1 MRYPLWRIGVFV
13 AVALPPLYWLY
24 CAMLGLLGP
33 DPGKVLVD
41 NLGLGALILLLITL
55 AMTPLQ
61 QLTRWGGWI
70 AVRRQL
76 GLWCFAYVAL
86 HLSGY
91 VLFIAGLR
99 LSLVLRDLSERPYII
114 VGALAFLGLLAL
126 AITSNRFSIRKLGR
140 KWKALHRL
148 IYLIVLLA
156 LLHMLWVVRADLG
169 EWLLYALLGGALLL
183 MRLPVVAGAMQRLGS
198 ARRGNA
204 RGNAK
209 KIAI

>member
-1 MRYPLWRIGVFV
+1 MRYRLWRVGVFLAASV
-13 AVALPPLYWLY
+13 PPLYWLY
-24 CAMLGLLGP
+24 CAVFNLLGP

-61 QLTRWGGWI
+61 QLTRWSGWI

-76 GLWCFAYVAL
+76 GLWCFAYVTL

-99 LSLVLRDLSERPYII
+99 LDLVLRDLSERPYII
-114 VGALAFLGLLAL
+114 VGALAFIGLLAL
-126 AITSNRFSIRKLGR
+126 AVTSNRFSIRRLGR

-148 IYLIVLLA
+148 VYVILLLA

-169 EWLLYALLGGALLL
+169 EWLAYALVGGVLLL
-183 MRLPVVAGAMQRLGS
+183 MRVSAVASGLQRAGALWRE
-198 ARRGNA
+198 NP
-204 RGNAK
+204 K
-209 KIAI
+209 KVGI

>member
-1 MRYPLWRIGVFV
+1 MRYRLWRVSVFL
-13 AVALPPLYWLY
+13 AALVPPLYWLY
-24 CAMLGLLGP
+24 CAVFNLLGP

-61 QLTRWGGWI
+61 QLTRWSGWI

-76 GLWCFAYVAL
+76 GLWCFAYVTL

-99 LSLVLRDLSERPYII
+99 LDLVLRDLSERPYII
-114 VGALAFLGLLAL
+114 VGALAFIGLLAL
-126 AITSNRFSIRKLGR
+126 AVTSNRFSIRRLGR

-148 IYLIVLLA
+148 VYVILLLA

-169 EWLLYALLGGALLL
+169 EWLAYALIGGVLLL
-183 MRLPVVAGAMQRLGS
+183 MRVSAVASGLQRAGALWRE
-198 ARRGNA
+198 NP
-204 RGNAK
+204 K
-209 KIAI
+209 KVEI

>member
-1 MRYPLWRIGVFV
+1 MRYRLWRVGVFLAASV
-13 AVALPPLYWLY
+13 PPLYWLY
-24 CAMLGLLGP
+24 CAVFNLLGP

-55 AMTPLQ
+55 TMTPLQ

-76 GLWCFAYVAL
+76 GLWCFAYAGL

-99 LSLVLRDLSERPYII
+99 LDLVLRDLSERPYII
-114 VGALAFLGLLAL
+114 VGALAFVGLLAL
-126 AITSNRFSIRKLGR
+126 AVTSNRFSIRRLGR

-148 IYLIVLLA
+148 VYVILMLA

-169 EWLLYALLGGALLL
+169 EWLAYALIGGALLL
-183 MRLPVVAGAMQRLGS
+183 VRLSVVASGLQRAGGLW
-198 ARRGNA
+198 RENP
-204 RGNAK
+204 K
-209 KIAI
+209 KVEI

>member
-1 MRYPLWRIGVFV
+1 MRYRLWRVGVFI
-13 AVALPPLYWLY
+13 AASLPPMYWFY
-24 CAMLGLLGP
+24 GAMLGLLGP

-41 NLGLGALILLLITL
+41 SLGLGALVLLLITL

-76 GLWCFAYVAL
+76 GLWCFAYVVL
-86 HLSGY
+86 HLAGY

-99 LSLVLRDLSERPYII
+99 LELVLRDLSERPYII
-114 VGALAFLGLLAL
+114 VGALAFVGLLAL
-126 AITSNRFSIRKLGR
+126 TVTSNRFSIRRLGR

-148 IYLIVLLA
+148 VYVILLLA

-169 EWLLYALLGGALLL
+169 EWLAYALVGGVLLL
-183 MRLPVVAGAMQRLGS
+183 MRLSVVAGGLQRVGALW
-198 ARRGNA
+198 RENP
-204 RGNAK
+204 K
-209 KIAI
+209 KIEI

>member
-1 MRYPLWRIGVFV
+1 MRYRLWRVSVFL
-13 AVALPPLYWLY
+13 AALVPPLYWLY
-24 CAMLGLLGP
+24 CAVFNLLGP

-61 QLTRWGGWI
+61 QLTRWSGWI

-76 GLWCFAYVAL
+76 GLWCFAYVTL

-99 LSLVLRDLSERPYII
+99 LDLVLRDLSERPYII
-114 VGALAFLGLLAL
+114 VGALAFIGLLAL
-126 AITSNRFSIRKLGR
+126 AVTSNRFSVRRLGR

-148 IYLIVLLA
+148 VYVILLLA

-169 EWLLYALLGGALLL
+169 EWLAYALVGGVLLL
-183 MRLPVVAGAMQRLGS
+183 MRVSAVASGLQRAGALWRE
-198 ARRGNA
+198 NP
-204 RGNAK
+204 K
-209 KIAI
+209 KVGI

>member
-1 MRYPLWRIGVFV
+1 MRYRLWRVSVFL
-13 AVALPPLYWLY
+13 AALVPPLYWLY
-24 CAMLGLLGP
+24 CAVFDSLGP

-61 QLTRWGGWI
+61 QLTRWSGWI

-76 GLWCFAYVAL
+76 GLWCFAYVTL

-99 LSLVLRDLSERPYII
+99 LDLVLRDLSERPYII
-114 VGALAFLGLLAL
+114 VGALAFIGLLAL
-126 AITSNRFSIRKLGR
+126 AVTSNRFSVRRLGR

-148 IYLIVLLA
+148 VYVILLLA

-169 EWLLYALLGGALLL
+169 EWLAYALIGGALLL
-183 MRLPVVAGAMQRLGS
+183 MRVSAVASGLQRAGVLW
-198 ARRGNA
+198 RENP
-204 RGNAK
+204 K
-209 KIAI
+209 KVEI

>member
-1 MRYPLWRIGVFV
+1 MRYRLWRVSVFL
-13 AVALPPLYWLY
+13 AALVPPLYWLY
-24 CAMLGLLGP
+24 CAVFNLLGP

-61 QLTRWGGWI
+61 QLTRWSGWI

-76 GLWCFAYVAL
+76 GLWCFAYVTL

-91 VLFIAGLR
+91 MLFIAGLR
-99 LSLVLRDLSERPYII
+99 LDLVLRDLSERPYII
-114 VGALAFLGLLAL
+114 VGALAFIGLLAL
-126 AITSNRFSIRKLGR
+126 AVTSNRFSVRRLGR

-148 IYLIVLLA
+148 VYVILLLA

-169 EWLLYALLGGALLL
+169 EWLDYALIGGALLL
-183 MRLPVVAGAMQRLGS
+183 MRVSAVASGLQRAGVLW
-198 ARRGNA
+198 RENP
-204 RGNAK
+204 K
-209 KIAI
+209 KVEI

>member
-1 MRYPLWRIGVFV
+1 MRYRLWRVGVFL
-13 AVALPPLYWLY
+13 AASAPPLYWLY
-24 CAMLGLLGP
+24 LALFGLLGP
-33 DPGKVLVD
+33 DPGKTLVD

-61 QLTRWGGWI
+61 QLSRWGGWI

-76 GLWCFAYVAL
+76 GLWCFTYVTL

-99 LSLVLRDLSERPYII
+99 LDLVLRDLYERPYII

-126 AITSNRFSIRKLGR
+126 AVTSNRFSIRRLGR

-148 IYLIVLLA
+148 VYGILLLA

-169 EWLLYALLGGALLL
+169 EWLAYALIGGALLA
-183 MRLPVVAGAMQRLGS
+183 MRFSVVAKALQRAGAGLREHP
-198 ARRGNA
+198 
-204 RGNAK
+204 K

>member
-1 MRYPLWRIGVFV
+1 MRYRLWRLGVFLAASV
-13 AVALPPLYWLY
+13 PPLYWLY
-24 CAMLGLLGP
+24 RVVFSLLGP

-76 GLWCFAYVAL
+76 GLWCFAYAAL
-86 HLSGY
+86 HLSCY

-99 LSLVLRDLSERPYII
+99 LDLVARDLSERPYII
-114 VGALAFLGLLAL
+114 VGALAFVGLLAL
-126 AITSNRFSIRKLGR
+126 AVTSNRFSIRKLGR
-140 KWKALHRL
+140 KWKTLHRL
-148 IYLIVLLA
+148 VYAILLLA

-169 EWLLYALLGGALLL
+169 EWLAYALIGGALLL
-183 MRLPVVAGAMQRLGS
+183 MRLTAVAGALQRAGVLF
-198 ARRGNA
+198 RENP
-204 RGNAK
+204 K
-209 KIAI
+209 KIEI

>member
-1 MRYPLWRIGVFV
+1 MRYRLWRVGVFL
-13 AVALPPLYWLY
+13 AASMPPLYWLY
-24 CAMLGLLGP
+24 CAVFNLLGP

-61 QLTRWGGWI
+61 QLTRWSGWI

-76 GLWCFAYVAL
+76 GLWCFAYVTL

-91 VLFIAGLR
+91 MLFIAGLR
-99 LSLVLRDLSERPYII
+99 LDLVLRDLSERPYII
-114 VGALAFLGLLAL
+114 VGALAFIGLLAL
-126 AITSNRFSIRKLGR
+126 AVTSNRFSIRRLGR

-148 IYLIVLLA
+148 VYVILLLA

-169 EWLLYALLGGALLL
+169 EWLAYALIGGALLL
-183 MRLPVVAGAMQRLGS
+183 MRVSAVASGLQRAGVLW
-198 ARRGNA
+198 RENP
-204 RGNAK
+204 K
-209 KIAI
+209 KVEI

>member
-1 MRYPLWRIGVFV
+1 MHYRLWRVSVFL
-13 AVALPPLYWLY
+13 AALVPPLYWLY
-24 CAMLGLLGP
+24 CAVFNLLGP

-61 QLTRWGGWI
+61 QLTRWSGWI

-76 GLWCFAYVAL
+76 GLWCFAYVTL

-91 VLFIAGLR
+91 MLFIAGLR
-99 LSLVLRDLSERPYII
+99 LDLVLRDLSERPYII
-114 VGALAFLGLLAL
+114 VGALAFIGLLAL
-126 AITSNRFSIRKLGR
+126 AVTSNRFSVRRLGR

-148 IYLIVLLA
+148 VYVILLLA

-169 EWLLYALLGGALLL
+169 EWLAYALIGGALLL
-183 MRLPVVAGAMQRLGS
+183 MRVSAVASGLQRAGVLW
-198 ARRGNA
+198 RENP
-204 RGNAK
+204 K
-209 KIAI
+209 KVEI

>member
-1 MRYPLWRIGVFV
+1 MRYRVWRLAVFL
-13 AVALPPLYWLY
+13 AASAPPLYWLY
-24 CAMLGLLGP
+24 CAVFGLLGP
-33 DPGKVLVD
+33 DPGKALVD

-61 QLTRWGGWI
+61 QLSRWGGWI

-86 HLSGY
+86 HLCGY

-99 LSLVLRDLSERPYII
+99 LDLVLRDLTERPYII
-114 VGALAFLGLLAL
+114 VGALAFTGLLAL
-126 AITSNRFSIRKLGR
+126 AVTSNRFSIRRLGR

-148 IYLIVLLA
+148 VYVILLLA

-169 EWLLYALLGGALLL
+169 EWLAYALIGGALLL
-183 MRLPVVAGAMQRLGS
+183 MRVSSVASGLQRAGALWRE
-198 ARRGNA
+198 NP
-204 RGNAK
+204 K
-209 KIAI
+209 KVEI

>member
-1 MRYPLWRIGVFV
+1 MRYRLWRVGVFLAASV
-13 AVALPPLYWLY
+13 PPLYWLY
-24 CAMLGLLGP
+24 CAVFDSLGP

-61 QLTRWGGWI
+61 QLTRWSGWI

-76 GLWCFAYVAL
+76 GLWSFAYVTL

-99 LSLVLRDLSERPYII
+99 LELVLRDLSERPYII
-114 VGALAFLGLLAL
+114 VGALAFIGLLAL
-126 AITSNRFSIRKLGR
+126 AATSNRFSIRKLGR

-148 IYLIVLLA
+148 VYIILLLA

-169 EWLLYALLGGALLL
+169 EWLAYALIGGALLL
-183 MRLPVVAGAMQRLGS
+183 MRVSAVASGLQRAGVLW
-198 ARRGNA
+198 RENP
-204 RGNAK
+204 K
-209 KIAI
+209 KVEI

>member
-1 MRYPLWRIGVFV
+1 MRYRLWRVGVFL
-13 AVALPPLYWLY
+13 AASAPPLYWLY
-24 CAMLGLLGP
+24 LALFGLLGP
-33 DPGKVLVD
+33 DPGKTLVD

-61 QLTRWGGWI
+61 QLSRWGGWI

-76 GLWCFAYVAL
+76 GLWCFTYVTL

-99 LSLVLRDLSERPYII
+99 LDLVLRDLYERPYII

-126 AITSNRFSIRKLGR
+126 AVTSNRFSIRRLGR

-148 IYLIVLLA
+148 VYGILLLA

-169 EWLLYALLGGALLL
+169 EWLAYALIGGALLA
-183 MRLPVVAGAMQRLGS
+183 MRFNVVAKALQRAGAGLRE
-198 ARRGNA
+198 NP
-204 RGNAK
+204 K
-209 KIAI
+209 KVAI

>member
-1 MRYPLWRIGVFV
+1 MRYRLWRVGIFL
-13 AVALPPLYWLY
+13 AALVPPIYWLY
-24 CAMLGLLGP
+24 CAAFSLLGP
-33 DPGKVLVD
+33 DPGKALVD

-76 GLWCFAYVAL
+76 GLWCFAYAVL

-99 LSLVLRDLSERPYII
+99 LELVLRDLSERPYII
-114 VGALAFLGLLAL
+114 VGALAFVGLLAL
-126 AITSNRFSIRKLGR
+126 AVTSNRFSIRKLGR
-140 KWKALHRL
+140 KWKTLHRL
-148 IYLIVLLA
+148 VYAILPLA

-169 EWLLYALLGGALLL
+169 EWLAYALIGGALLL
-183 MRLPVVAGAMQRLGS
+183 MRLSAVASALQRAGVLF
-198 ARRGNA
+198 RENP
-204 RGNAK
+204 K
-209 KIAI
+209 KIEI

>member
-1 MRYPLWRIGVFV
+1 MRYSLWRVGVFLAASV
-13 AVALPPLYWLY
+13 PPLYWLY
-24 CAMLGLLGP
+24 CAVFNLLGP

-55 AMTPLQ
+55 TMTPLQ

-76 GLWCFAYVAL
+76 GLWCFAYAGM

-99 LSLVLRDLSERPYII
+99 LDLVLRDLSERPYII
-114 VGALAFLGLLAL
+114 VGALAFVGLLAL
-126 AITSNRFSIRKLGR
+126 AATSNRFSIRRLGR

-148 IYLIVLLA
+148 VYVILMLA
-156 LLHMLWVVRADLG
+156 LLHMLWVVRADLS
-169 EWLLYALLGGALLL
+169 EWLAYALIGGALLL
-183 MRLPVVAGAMQRLGS
+183 ARLSVVASGLQRAGS
-198 ARRGNA
+198 LWRENST
-204 RGNAK
+204 K
-209 KIAI
+209 VEI

>member
-1 MRYPLWRIGVFV
+1 MRYRLWRVGVFL
-13 AVALPPLYWLY
+13 AASAPPLYWLY
-24 CAMLGLLGP
+24 LALFGLLGP
-33 DPGKVLVD
+33 DPGKTLVD

-61 QLTRWGGWI
+61 QLSRWGGWI

-76 GLWCFAYVAL
+76 GLWCFAYVTL

-99 LSLVLRDLSERPYII
+99 LDLVLCDLYERPYII

-126 AITSNRFSIRKLGR
+126 AVTSNRFSIRKLGR

-148 IYLIVLLA
+148 VYGILLLA
-156 LLHMLWVVRADLG
+156 LLHMLWVVRADLR
-169 EWLLYALLGGALLL
+169 EWLAYALIGGALLA
-183 MRLPVVAGAMQRLGS
+183 MRFSVVAKALQRAGTSL
-198 ARRGNA
+198 RENP
-204 RGNAK
+204 K
-209 KIAI
+209 KVAI

>member
-1 MRYPLWRIGVFV
+1 MRYRLWCIGVFLV
-13 AVALPPLYWLY
+13 ASVPPLYWLY
-24 CAMLGLLGP
+24 CAVFNLLGP

-41 NLGLGALILLLITL
+41 NLGLGSLILLLITL

-76 GLWCFAYVAL
+76 GLWCFAYAVL
-86 HLSGY
+86 HLLGY

-99 LSLVLRDLSERPYII
+99 LELVLRDLSERPYII
-114 VGALAFLGLLAL
+114 VGALAFVGLLAL
-126 AITSNRFSIRKLGR
+126 AVTSNRFSIRKLGR

-148 IYLIVLLA
+148 VYAILLLA

-169 EWLLYALLGGALLL
+169 EWLVYALIGGALLL
-183 MRLPVVAGAMQRLGS
+183 MRLSAVASALQRAGVLF
-198 ARRGNA
+198 RENP
-204 RGNAK
+204 K
-209 KIAI
+209 KIEI

>member
-1 MRYPLWRIGVFV
+1 MRYRLWRVSVFL
-13 AVALPPLYWLY
+13 AALVPPLYWLY
-24 CAMLGLLGP
+24 CAVFNLLGP

-61 QLTRWGGWI
+61 QLTRWSGWI

-76 GLWCFAYVAL
+76 GLWCFAYVTL

-91 VLFIAGLR
+91 MLFIAGLR
-99 LSLVLRDLSERPYII
+99 LDLVLRDLSERPYII
-114 VGALAFLGLLAL
+114 VGALAFIGLLAL
-126 AITSNRFSIRKLGR
+126 AVTSNRFSVRRLGR

-148 IYLIVLLA
+148 VYVILLLA

-169 EWLLYALLGGALLL
+169 VWLAYALIGGALLL
-183 MRLPVVAGAMQRLGS
+183 MRVSAVASGLQRAGVLW
-198 ARRGNA
+198 RENP
-204 RGNAK
+204 K
-209 KIAI
+209 KVEI

>member
-1 MRYPLWRIGVFV
+1 MRYPLWRIAVFV
-13 AVALPPLYWLY
+13 AALLPPAYWLY
-24 CAMLGLLGP
+24 RAMFGLLGP
-33 DPGKVLVD
+33 DPGKTLVD

-61 QLTRWGGWI
+61 QLTRWSGWI

-76 GLWCFAYVAL
+76 GLWCFTYVAL

-91 VLFIAGLR
+91 LLFIAGLR
-99 LSLVLRDLSERPYII
+99 LDSVLRDLTERPYII
-114 VGALAFLGLLAL
+114 VGALAFIGLLVL
-126 AITSNRFSIRKLGR
+126 AVTSNRFSIRKLGR

-148 IYLIVLLA
+148 VYVILLLA

-169 EWLLYALLGGALLL
+169 EWLVYALLGGALLL
-183 MRLPVVAGAMQRLGS
+183 MRLPVVASGMQRLGS
-198 ARRGNA
+198 AWRDS
-204 RGNAK
+204 AK

>member
-1 MRYPLWRIGVFV
+1 MRYPLWRVAVFV
-13 AVALPPLYWLY
+13 VALLPPSYWLY
-24 CAMLGLLGP
+24 LAMFGLLGP

-41 NLGLGALILLLITL
+41 NLGLGGLILLLITL

-91 VLFIAGLR
+91 LLFIAGLR
-99 LSLVLRDLSERPYII
+99 LDSVLRDLTERPYII
-114 VGALAFLGLLAL
+114 VGALAFIGLVVLAV
-126 AITSNRFSIRKLGR
+126 TSNRFSIRKLGR

-148 IYLIVLLA
+148 VYLILLLA

-169 EWLLYALLGGALLL
+169 EWLVYALLGGALLL
-183 MRLPVVAGAMQRLGS
+183 MRLPVVASGMQRLGS
-198 ARRGNA
+198 AWRD
-204 RGNAK
+204 NAK

>member
-1 MRYPLWRIGVFV
+1 MRYRLWRVSVFL
-13 AVALPPLYWLY
+13 AALVPPLYWLY
-24 CAMLGLLGP
+24 CAVFNLLGP

-61 QLTRWGGWI
+61 QLTRWSGWI

-76 GLWCFAYVAL
+76 GLWCFAYVTL

-91 VLFIAGLR
+91 MLFIAGLR
-99 LSLVLRDLSERPYII
+99 LDLVLRDLSERPYII
-114 VGALAFLGLLAL
+114 VGALAFIGLLAL
-126 AITSNRFSIRKLGR
+126 AVTSNRFSIRRLGR

-148 IYLIVLLA
+148 VYVILLLA

-169 EWLLYALLGGALLL
+169 EWLAYALVGGVLLL
-183 MRLPVVAGAMQRLGS
+183 MRVSAVASGLQRAGALWRE
-198 ARRGNA
+198 NP
-204 RGNAK
+204 K
-209 KIAI
+209 KVGI

>member
-1 MRYPLWRIGVFV
+1 MRYRFWRVGVFL
-13 AVALPPLYWLY
+13 AVSAPPLYWLY
-24 CAMLGLLGP
+24 LALFGLLGP
-33 DPGKVLVD
+33 DPGKTLVD

-61 QLTRWGGWI
+61 QLSRWGGWI

-76 GLWCFAYVAL
+76 GLWCFTYATL

-99 LSLVLRDLSERPYII
+99 LDLVLRDLYERPYII

-126 AITSNRFSIRKLGR
+126 AVTSNRFSIRKLGR

-148 IYLIVLLA
+148 VYGILLLA
-156 LLHMLWVVRADLG
+156 LLHILWVVRADLG
-169 EWLLYALLGGALLL
+169 EWLAYAIIGGALLA
-183 MRLPVVAGAMQRLGS
+183 MRFSVVAKALQRAGAGLRE
-198 ARRGNA
+198 NP
-204 RGNAK
+204 K